1 MRGITL
7 PVLLVWLASS
17 AQFDAAGGEQGS
29 KSVHKDDASIV
40 AWASGASMSRG
51 YLQINDTAAGKPTVG
66 TESSALGV
74 FDGEVVSLG
83 DGGVITLTFDQPI
96 VNNEGYDFAV
106 FENGFKVGFSY
117 YLELAHVEVSQN
129 GTDFVRFASESL
141 SDTSFQTDN
150 FGYTDPQK
158 IRNLA
163 GKHQAPYGTLFD
175 LEEVGL
181 EEVNYIRLIDVVGS
195 VNDSLGSR
203 DSKGRIIND
212 PFPTPFASGGF
223 DLDAVAIVNGAM
235 LSVFTPKTFSKANP
249 LVTNSL
255 ARGEVLKLKV
265 EWADAMTS
273 SRDIQGKT
281 IYPFS
286 QKPCSFDTPGIYI
299 ITILQQNQQWVQKI
313 VVY

>member
-1 MRGITL
+1 MRIITL
-7 PVLLVWLASS
+7 SVLLASLVSS
-17 AQFDAAGGEQGS
+17 AQFDSAGGEPGS
-29 KSVHKDDASIV
+29 KSVHKDDASIL
-40 AWASGASMSRG
+40 AWATGATIIRG
-51 YLQINDTAAGKPTVG
+51 YAQINDTSAGKPTTG

-106 FENGFKVGFSY
+106 FENGFQVGFSY

-129 GTDFVRFASESL
+129 GTDFVRFAGESL

-158 IRNLA
+158 ISNLA

-195 VNDSLGSR
+195 VNDSFGSR

-235 LSVFTPKTFSKANP
+235 LSVFTPETFSKANP

-255 ARGEVLKLKV
+255 ACGEVLKLKV
-265 EWADAMTS
+265 EWADAIIS
-273 SRDIQGKT
+273 SRDIQGK
-281 IYPFS
+281 IVHPFS
-286 QKPCSFDTPGIYI
+286 KQPCSFYTPGTYI
-299 ITILQQNQQWVQKI
+299 ITILQQNQQWLQKI